1 MLIRAGGLPLRWL
14 EELANVRPTT
24 AEPESALA
32 ENLQSAFDA
41 ALQAVQPSP
50 LRTAIY
56 KARRDFFQKRKLP
69 ATGLQQQW
77 HQHKAVPAIAV
88 LLENLGHWEELQK
101 TGAQAAREYAQAL
114 LANYRHIQQVAR
126 NESICRALLFA
137 SHDLLRRLPAFAA
150 KPVEQFNKK
159 DRQTALSLLQ
169 YLTRAAAKTSPLSRF
184 TTVDLKRIGQEIE
197 PEGDFLSSLKPQV
210 TPNVALLPA
219 LYEVLLREPAVQNA
233 FAVSL
238 NPCIVIGAQGRT
250 WLYFDGENESFQQSA
265 ANPVVEK
272 IIGILLE
279 NRRNIDFAHLV
290 ALLENEVEADTE
302 TLRHLLLELIDLG
315 LLEWVLPEKGMSP
328 GWCGALYQFLGFL
341 PEPPQVAVDAA
352 SLLQWLRTA
361 ARTLPFQ
368 PIEVA
373 LEIQQEAVRM
383 VQRFFEKYEAEAPN
397 IPAEQIFFEDVAEI
411 VTSDVPESAIH
422 QLAGDLAACW
432 KQRNK
437 TLLPALRSKLYA
449 FARERIA
456 PGQSVDFL
464 TLSKAFLNPAAEMAP
479 PANAQGNAKTS
490 ESKKIGALMQVFRDE
505 TGSYRA
511 VVNGLFPGGG
521 KLLARWLHLF
531 APEHTEQLK
540 AWFSGGNN
548 SLASFPWQGWSNANF
563 QPAIAISNL
572 LVPGGRT
579 SGVKGSRQIFLG
591 DLAIQSD
598 ISGFH
603 LINRDTDDRVVL
615 TDLGLEA
622 PESRPPV
629 MQLLWHLGVPYVSL
643 EALLPPQTWIQGG
656 AGWKYKTRVGIGALV
671 LSRKTWQI
679 ESNASKKW
687 LDEKEDAAVFRRISA
702 ELAAM
707 EIPRRFFA
715 RIPDEKPRFFDAA
728 SPLSILLF
736 TKLIQSGQ
744 SMYLTEM
751 LPLPEQCV
759 VNKDGLRAAE
769 YVLEIEV

>member
-1 MLIRAGGLPLRWL
+1 MLIRAGGLPLHWL
-14 EELANVRPTT
+14 DDLANVRPPT
-24 AEPESALA
+24 AEPESDLA
-32 ENLQSAFDA
+32 ENTQTAFDA

-50 LRTAIY
+50 LRTTIY
-56 KARRDFFQKRKLP
+56 NARRDFFQKRKLP
-69 ATGLQQQW
+69 GAGLQQQW
-77 HQHKAVPAIAV
+77 HEHRASPAIAG
-88 LLENLGHWEELQK
+88 LLENLEHWKKMQE
-101 TGAQAAREYAQAL
+101 TRAQAAREYAQAL
-114 LANYRHIQQVAR
+114 LSNYRHLQQVAR
-126 NESICRALLFA
+126 NETICRALLFA

-169 YLTRAAAKTSPLSRF
+169 YLTRTAAKTSPLSRF
-184 TTVDLKRIGQEIE
+184 TTLDLKRIGQETE
-197 PEGDFLSSLKPQV
+197 PEGDFLSSLKTQV

-219 LYEVLLREPAVQNA
+219 FYAVLLREPAVQNA
-233 FAVSL
+233 FTVSL
-238 NPCIVIGAQGRT
+238 NPCIVTGGQEHT

-272 IIGILLE
+272 ITGILLE
-279 NRRNIDFAHLV
+279 NGRNIAFARLV
-290 ALLENEVEADTE
+290 ALLGDEVEADAGA
-302 TLRHLLLELIDLG
+302 LQHLLLELIDLG

-341 PEPPQVAVDAA
+341 PNPPQVAVEAA

-368 PIEVA
+368 PVEVA
-373 LEIQQEAVRM
+373 FEVQQEAVRM
-383 VQRFFEKYEAEAPN
+383 VQHFFEKYQGEAPI
-397 IPAEQIFFEDVAEI
+397 IPAEQIFFEDAAEM
-411 VTSDVPESAIH
+411 VSSVVPEQAIH
-422 QLAGDLAACW
+422 QLTQDLATCW
-432 KQRNK
+432 KQRN
-437 TLLPALRSKLYA
+437 TNVLPTLRSRLYA
-449 FARERIA
+449 FTRERIE

-464 TLSKAFLNPAAEMAP
+464 TLSKAFLEHTAEMTT
-479 PANAQGNAKTS
+479 PADMQSFAETS
-490 ESKKIGALMQVFRDE
+490 GSKKIGALMQVFRDE

-521 KLLARWLHLF
+521 KLMARWLHLF

-540 AWFSGGNN
+540 VWFSTGNN
-548 SLASFPWQGWSNANF
+548 SLTSFPWQGWSNANF
-563 QPAIAISNL
+563 QPATATSNL
-572 LVPGGRT
+572 MVPGGRT

-603 LINRDTDDRVVL
+603 LINRDTDERVVL

-622 PESRPPV
+622 PESRPPA

-656 AGWKYKTRVGIGALV
+656 AGWKYKARVCQGALV

-679 ESNASKKW
+679 ESSASTKW
-687 LDEKEDAAVFRRISA
+687 LDEKEDSAVFRRIIA
-702 ELAAM
+702 ELAVM
-707 EIPRRFFA
+707 ELPRRFFA
-715 RIPDEKPRFFDAA
+715 RIPGEKPQFFDAA

-744 SMYLTEM
+744 TLYLTEM
-751 LPLPEQCV
+751 LPFPEQCV
-759 VNKDGLRAAE
+759 VSKNGLRAAE
-769 YVLEIEV
+769 FVLEFEV